1 MRERGE
7 VRDAVGK
14 LMPIF
19 YTRGNPETLLKLME
33 KIMGLIVL
41 FKVKK
46 RSNKSIKEWYR
57 LFNLGGSVSELNSLL
72 LIARGQLATIY
83 RKRCKFI
90 IYNYNNEPQQNWKQ
104 KYLRSLSLAR
114 IWGRE

>member
-46 RSNKSIKEWYR
+46 RSNKSIKE
-57 LFNLGGSVSELNSLL
+57 
-72 LIARGQLATIY
+72 
-83 RKRCKFI
+83 
-90 IYNYNNEPQQNWKQ
+90 
-104 KYLRSLSLAR
+104 
-114 IWGRE
+114 